1 MGSEELEEGL
11 KLNINFEKLDGL
23 IPAIAQ
29 DIRDGR
35 ILMMAYANR
44 EALEESINSKMAT
57 FWSRSRSELWK
68 KGATSGD
75 FLKVIDVLVDCDQDT
90 VVYMVEPQG
99 KGACHTKDPKS
110 GQARLSCFYRRVNL
124 SSGDLEMI

>member
-1 MGSEELEEGL
+1 VGSEELEEGL

-44 EALEESINSKMAT
+44 EALEESINSKVAT

-110 GQARLSCFYRRVNL
+110 GQARHSCFYRRVNL